1 VLLTPLLHKYFSVAQ
16 NARLRLA
23 FWATVRQVTPAVVQR
38 CFGYASHFAQLRVCE
53 IPKKNF
59 FASQRFFLKLRKPD
73 EPLAVILRTTRKLTK
88 YTK

>member
-1 VLLTPLLHKYFSVAQ
+1 ML
-16 NARLRLA
+16 RLRLA

-73 EPLAVILRTTRKLTK
+73 EPLAASKKKRQ
-88 YTK
+88 